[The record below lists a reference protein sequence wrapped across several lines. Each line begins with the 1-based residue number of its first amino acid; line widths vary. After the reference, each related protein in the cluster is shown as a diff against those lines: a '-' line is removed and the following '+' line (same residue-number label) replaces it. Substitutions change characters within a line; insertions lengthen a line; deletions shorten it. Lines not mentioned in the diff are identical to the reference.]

1 LNRGVDA
8 NGEFSLYFDSCYSI
22 AAPFLLFLLKKK
34 GFSNGRALASDKGL
48 QVGARR

>member
-8 NGEFSLYFDSCYSI
+8 NGELCLHLDGCYSI

-34 GFSNGRALASDKGL
+34 GFSNGRALSSDNGL
-48 QVGARR
+48 QIGARR